1 LLANADL
8 DTRGRHRLPPT
19 IMSTFPALSSL
30 PSREILGGVIR
41 GHYAHLAQLTI
52 GEVNLDAGTDVP
64 MHDHP
69 HEQVTYVISGRFEF
83 TVGNETTILE
93 PGMAAMIPGGV
104 RHGGRTLTACRVID
118 VFSPARDDYR

>member
-19 IMSTFPALSSL
+19 TMSTFPALSSL

-52 GEVNLDAGTDVP
+52 GEVTLDAGTDVP

-69 HEQVTYVISGRFEF
+69 HEQVTYVISGMHIEF
-83 TVGNETTILE
+83 GHN
-93 PGMAAMIPGGV
+93 
-104 RHGGRTLTACRVID
+104 
-118 VFSPARDDYR
+118 SPFDFIGFRLLNRLPE